1 MSRRE
6 RDEPD
11 LPPMPVIGEN
21 RPDVED
27 TTVEELRRQQEE
39 AQAQLRRRQADLDRI
54 ERRLTQRHGRS
65 TVQRELDL
73 QQEQRARR
81 SRGGLRSS
89 VAGFWGALAAIGLLV
104 AGTITAGTDR
114 DTEGWEE
121 IAGTDAARV
130 AWLSVA
136 VAADQA
142 WALTEAGDA
151 ATPRDGG
158 SADPIT
164 QAQEAGGLA
173 GNYADQQQVV
183 SATADGL
190 GSAPGSPRA
199 ASAWSAVHAT
209 ATGVVDPGQV
219 SDEFHEH
226 VRQGSDPFALV
237 MLGALAV
244 IFVLILA
251 LRLRAWRQAGALA
264 LALVLSVLTIDRV
277 DAEAPGAYWQDARE
291 HRAAQQEL
299 TAIVDE
305 LHADLSRHLDSD
317 AGADDAAQQDRA
329 DEGVRLAEEGRSR
342 FDATAAAVQ
351 EERELMLQRLEASPG
366 PSVGTAA
373 TGLLGA
379 ALVGA
384 ALALPARGRQP

>member
-6 RDEPD
+6 REEPD

-27 TTVEELRRQQEE
+27 TTVEELRRQQDE

-54 ERRLTQRHGRS
+54 ERRLEQRHGRS

-104 AGTITAGTDR
+104 AGTITAGTDP
-114 DTEGWEE
+114 DLEGWEE
-121 IAGTDAARV
+121 IARTDAARV
-130 AWLSVA
+130 VWLGVA

-142 WALTEAGDA
+142 WALTEAGDT

-158 SADPIT
+158 PADPVA
-164 QAQEAGGLA
+164 QAQEASGLA
-173 GNYADQQQVV
+173 GDYADQQQVF

-190 GSAPGSPRA
+190 GAAPGSARA
-199 ASAWSAVHAT
+199 ASAWSTVHAT
-209 ATGVVDPGQV
+209 ALGVVDPGQV

-226 VRQGSDPFALV
+226 VRQGSVPMVLV
-237 MLGALAV
+237 TLGALAV
-244 IFVLILA
+244 LAVLGLA
-251 LRLRAWRQAGALA
+251 LRLRAWWQAGALA
-264 LALVLSVLTIDRV
+264 LALALAGLTVFRV
-277 DAEAPGAYWQDARE
+277 DGEAPGAYWEDARE
-291 HRAAQQEL
+291 HWAAQQEL

-305 LHADLSRHLDSD
+305 LHTDLSQHLDSD
-317 AGADDAAQQDRA
+317 PGADGAAAQDRA
-329 DEGVRLAEEGRSR
+329 EEGVRLAEEGRSR
-342 FDATAAAVQ
+342 FDATAAHVQ
-351 EERELMLQRLEASPG
+351 EERELMLERLETSVG
-366 PSVGTAA
+366 PSAGTAA

-384 ALALPARGRQP
+384 ALALPARGKTS